1 MVLPDGWQRSSSS
14 AVEAFRYDPDRE
26 ILQLMFVD
34 GDAVYDYPCDPHMY
48 VEFLAAPSQ
57 GRFVNEVLKPHS
69 EQLGRSPTPRPL

>member
-1 MVLPDGWQRSSSS
+1 
-14 AVEAFRYDPDRE
+14 
-26 ILQLMFVD
+26 MFVD

>member
-1 MVLPDGWQRSSSS
+1 VSPDGWQRSSSS
-14 AVEAFRYDPDRE
+14 AVEAFRYDLDRE

-57 GRFVNEVLKPHS
+57 GRFVNEVLKPHA

>member
-1 MVLPDGWQRSSSS
+1 VVLPDGWQRSSSS

-57 GRFVNEVLKPHS
+57 GRFVNEVLKPHA

>member
-1 MVLPDGWQRSSSS
+1 MLPEGWQRSRSS

-34 GDAVYDYPCDPHMY
+34 GDAAYDYPCDPHMY

-57 GRFVNEVLKPHS
+57 GRFVNEVLKPHA
-69 EQLGRSPTPRPL
+69 ERLGRSPMPRPL